1 MFKYVFNGARHARRL
16 VVHGRQRRQVL
27 RSGQPGV
34 RSYHS
39 ASRCRQPAER
49 ASTATHAVYT
59 RSFASNSSHYR
70 ALAPVAASVND
81 TSDQW
86 KRVAA
91 VLLFGASAGTTAMAT
106 CAAEEGKEQGTPG
119 LQAEKGAGSTGG
131 NEKGNAA
138 PEAPAPPRKK
148 PMSRRKLA
156 RRNSRRRQRRHYP
169 YVIIGGGTTAYAAI
183 EAIRQ
188 MQPDADLLIISD
200 EPSLP
205 RADVDDDSE
214 FFQCT
219 SLLSIYNEYRRHISS
234 RLESEP
240 DAYSAKQ
247 ITLLLGRR
255 KLRLDAEMR
264 TVVLQDGSKIS
275 YDKCL
280 LASAGAPRDFYV
292 LDNNQIPFSL
302 RENINTLTKLQH
314 FVDLDAALG
323 NDDIEHLTVVGG
335 GFLGAEMA
343 CSVMDYVSSSWYN
356 HWFYTTQY
364 FALFV
369 RSIHLA

>member
-1 MFKYVFNGARHARRL
+1 
-16 VVHGRQRRQVL
+16 
-27 RSGQPGV
+27 
-34 RSYHS
+34 
-39 ASRCRQPAER
+39 
-49 ASTATHAVYT
+49 
-59 RSFASNSSHYR
+59 
-70 ALAPVAASVND
+70 
-81 TSDQW
+81 
-86 KRVAA
+86 
-91 VLLFGASAGTTAMAT
+91 MAT

-119 LQAEKGAGSTGG
+119 PQAEKGAENAGTS
-131 NEKGNAA
+131 ELGNAA
-138 PEAPAPPRKK
+138 PEAPAQPRKK

-169 YVIIGGGTTAYAAI
+169 YVIVGGGTTAYAAI

-188 MQPDADLLIISD
+188 MQPDADILIISD

-214 FFQCT
+214 FFQCN

-240 DAYSAKQ
+240 DAYSAKP

-255 KLRLDAEMR
+255 KLRLDAELR

-323 NDDIEHLTVVGG
+323 NEDIEHLTVVGG
-335 GFLGAEMA
+335 GFLGTEMA
-343 CSVMDYVSSSWYN
+343 CSVMDYVRYSWYN
-356 HWFYTTQY
+356 RWFYTTQY
-364 FALFV
+364 TSHYLEINPS
-369 RSIHLA
+369 RIGN

>member
-1 MFKYVFNGARHARRL
+1 MFKYVFNGARHTGNL

-27 RSGQPGV
+27 RFGPAGV

-49 ASTATHAVYT
+49 ASTATHAVHT
-59 RSFASNSSHYR
+59 RSFASSSSHYR
-70 ALAPVAASVND
+70 ALAPVAANVND
-81 TSDQW
+81 TGDQW

-91 VLLFGASAGTTAMAT
+91 VLLFGVSASTTAVAM
-106 CAAEEGKEQGTPG
+106 CAAEEGKAQVTPG

-188 MQPDADLLIISD
+188 MQPDADILIVSD

-214 FFQCT
+214 FFQCN

-240 DAYSAKQ
+240 DAYSAKP

-255 KLRLDAEMR
+255 KLRLDAELR

-323 NDDIEHLTVVGG
+323 NEDIEHLTVVGG
-335 GFLGAEMA
+335 GFLGTELA
-343 CSVMDYVSSSWYN
+343 CSVMDYVRYS
-356 HWFYTTQY
+356 
-364 FALFV
+364 
-369 RSIHLA
+369 